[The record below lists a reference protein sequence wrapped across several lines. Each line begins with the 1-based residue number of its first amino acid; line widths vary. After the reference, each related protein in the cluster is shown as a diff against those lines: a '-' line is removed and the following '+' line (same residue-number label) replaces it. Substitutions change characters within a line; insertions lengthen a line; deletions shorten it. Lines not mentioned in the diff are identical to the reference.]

1 MNLCNIVKKSK
12 LLTNGCK
19 RYYDY
24 LLKLLKESTKNNWR
38 ITSGDY
44 KNHLFIIPTD
54 TVASERLFMGLTSIY
69 KYKKTLKS
77 LGLIDI
83 IPKFTVRTNVGKN
96 KNYCHRQITIVSQTM
111 PKKFISKSLIWVKN
125 IKKATIL
132 KTSNYIISQ
141 FKKNLNNAIFNIHT
155 KIKKILNT
163 VTNTNN
169 SYINNLNKD
178 DVQTITNML
187 NTYNIKFKNKEIAS
201 YAEMYKK
208 SKEKF
213 NQTCKYCSDKD
224 MYAPLKYFTKV
235 FYASVKP
242 KNVFFNF
249 QQRDYDYEKLE
260 AMLVNR
266 FDL

>member
-1 MNLCNIVKKSK
+1 MSLCNIVRKSN

-19 RYYDY
+19 RYYEY
-24 LLKLLKESTKNNWR
+24 LLELLKKSIENNWR

-44 KNHLFIIPTD
+44 KNHFFIIPTD
-54 TVASERLFMGLTSIY
+54 TVVAEDLLIGLTSIY

-83 IPKFTVRTNVGKN
+83 IPKFTVRTTVGRN

-132 KTSNYIISQ
+132 KTSNNIISQ
-141 FKKNLNNAIFNIHT
+141 FKQNLNNAMFNIHT

-163 VTNTNN
+163 VTNTNTG
-169 SYINNLNKD
+169 YINNLNKD

-187 NTYNIKFKNKEIAS
+187 NTYNIKFKNKEMAN

-213 NQTCKYCSDKD
+213 SQTCKYCSNKD